1 MTEFSENTTSQ
12 SRTPTIPPG
21 VVPSLSR
28 EDLYNLLWKEA
39 EDKDTNEHFN
49 DVKLKDSE
57 QSCHHGNPSRSS
69 QSENNPFEIEI
80 NEPPLRD
87 VRGQP
92 PRAWHTDQDITQE
105 RERSMTPTRRIEVQ
119 PSRHAVYTETDQEKH
134 TRVDDSE
141 SEDGK
146 KYIEMDRPSN
156 SPLGMLKAR
165 KMRKVQPQLLGG
177 DSGEALY
184 AQVDKKGKKKGRQYS
199 GKDKMCDVDV
209 VVMETDQPKLLRVRE
224 ITSPERD
231 QGAGTTSHQ
240 GCDLPS
246 VAAMPQPSVP
256 KHQGKSGDYAD
267 PEWVYEEIG
276 GNSKDKLSNPVTSTP
291 KASKLLA
298 DDVTDDDCF
307 TEEQFMS
314 AQSDWPVGPGS
325 FHVEHQNT
333 PLMTPLHYAAAMGK
347 CRYLLELLRGITN
360 NTQPVL
366 RLLSSDRKQ
375 QAVHDVSSISYS
387 TMNSR

>member
-1 MTEFSENTTSQ
+1 
-12 SRTPTIPPG
+12 
-21 VVPSLSR
+21 
-28 EDLYNLLWKEA
+28 
-39 EDKDTNEHFN
+39 
-49 DVKLKDSE
+49 
-57 QSCHHGNPSRSS
+57 
-69 QSENNPFEIEI
+69 
-80 NEPPLRD
+80 
-87 VRGQP
+87 
-92 PRAWHTDQDITQE
+92 
-105 RERSMTPTRRIEVQ
+105 
-119 PSRHAVYTETDQEKH
+119 
-134 TRVDDSE
+134 
-141 SEDGK
+141 
-146 KYIEMDRPSN
+146 
-156 SPLGMLKAR
+156 
-165 KMRKVQPQLLGG
+165 
-177 DSGEALY
+177 
-184 AQVDKKGKKKGRQYS
+184 
-199 GKDKMCDVDV
+199 
-209 VVMETDQPKLLRVRE
+209 
-224 ITSPERD
+224 
-231 QGAGTTSHQ
+231 
-240 GCDLPS
+240 

-387 TMNSR
+387 TMNSIDCVDGHGRTALMHAVHWCQVDCARLLLHEGANINIQAPDGSTALHQAVYSSTPNVVDMLLHHQADPHHKDNQGQSPLHWATNNQSIKVLSYLMDKV